1 MSNRFLN
8 QPHFDTPLENPP
20 IWVCPK
26 TGLKVPM
33 QQDENLKWREKLLKD
48 ADKDPIFQRE
58 LLAACKQS
66 VKFWINTFCFS
77 YHQFETDPNTGG
89 RIPAI
94 QADHPFILWPT
105 QNQLID
111 VLEESFEH
119 GKDLLIDKTREMGAS
134 WQCLTYLHWLW
145 LFRPKTEIREMSR
158 KEDLVDDPS
167 MDSLMAKHDYINKWL
182 PEWMRPPGVMVRG
195 RDHRTNLRIYNE
207 LNESTISG
215 ESTNKVSLSGGRAAI
230 LFLDEFAKVE
240 NGTAIRSSTTD
251 VAPCRIVNSTVF
263 GAGTEYSR
271 WKKSGQIK
279 VFPLM
284 FWNHPQK
291 GKGRYII
298 QDEITGEYQI
308 RSPWLDKQSDF
319 RSQKEIAQEI
329 LAEDLEA
336 GATFFSTN
344 VIDKHIS
351 LFACEPVCKLN
362 VDFKDSI
369 SNDTICNVIRRKDL
383 NTITYRKTGN
393 GKLSIWVEL
402 INGRLDQS
410 KTYILGID
418 TSKGQGASESVI
430 SIKCKQTKEK
440 VGEWTDRNTP
450 PYEFARIVVA
460 VALWTGGAMP
470 HGLPFL
476 KWEMNGPGWDLG
488 RLLVKTF
495 CYPHYYRNEKP
506 GLVKIKITDKYGWH
520 TGRDTK
526 KELLGAYD
534 TALATGNY
542 INHSKRGLEQAKYYI
557 YYPNGGIGPAD
568 LSDIPEIEKKLH
580 GDIVIADALTVDDK
594 EIGYVKHKK
603 SEAPYWSIGFR
614 MKRAL
619 DKKKPLKGWK
629 QPYDFTKATV

>member
-1 MSNRFLN
+1 MSNKFVIKP
-8 QPHFDTPLENPP
+8 QFDIPLEHPP
-20 IWVCPK
+20 TWTCPK
-26 TGLKVPM
+26 IGLIIPK
-33 QQDENLKWREKLLKD
+33 QHDENLKWRKQLLES
-48 ADKDPIFQRE
+48 AEKDPLFQQE
-58 LLAACKQS
+58 LLAASKQS
-66 VKFWINTFCFS
+66 VLFWVNAFVWT
-77 YHQFETDPNTGG
+77 YHQFETDPLTGN
-89 RIPAI
+89 RLPAK
-94 QADHPFILWPT
+94 QADWPFVTWFI
-105 QNQLID
+105 QD
-111 VLEESFEH
+111 EAFKELEYAFEH

-134 WQCLTYLHWLW
+134 WLCLTYLHWLW

-195 RDHRTNLRIYNE
+195 RDNRTNLRIYNE

-291 GKGRYII
+291 GKGRYIV
-298 QDEITGEYQI
+298 QDDITGEYQI
-308 RSPWLDKQSDF
+308 RSLWLDKQSEF

-344 VIDKHIS
+344 VVEKHIS

-362 VDFKDSI
+362 IDFKDAV
-369 SNDTICNVIRRKDL
+369 SNDMIQNIIQRRDL
-383 NTITYRKTGN
+383 TTITYRKTGN
-393 GKLSIWVEL
+393 GKLSVWVEL
-402 INGRLDQS
+402 INGRFDQS
-410 KTYILGID
+410 KTYVIGID

-440 VGEWTDRNTP
+440 VGEWADRNTP

-460 VALWTGGAMP
+460 IALWTGGALP
-470 HGLPFL
+470 QRLPFL

-495 CYPHYYRNEKP
+495 HYPYYYRDEKP
-506 GLVKIKITDKYGWH
+506 GLVTTKTTDKYGWH
-520 TGRDTK
+520 SGRDTK

-542 INHSKRGLEQAKYYI
+542 INHSKRALEQAKYYI
-557 YYPNGGIGPAD
+557 YYSNGGIGPAD
-568 LSDIPEIEKKLH
+568 LSDTPDVEKKLH
-580 GDIVIADALTVDDK
+580 GDIVIADALTIDDK
-594 EIGYVKHKK
+594 QVANPKHKK
-603 SEAPYWSIGFR
+603 IEAPYWSIGWR
-614 MKRAL
+614 KQQILNKR
-619 DKKKPLKGWK
+619 KPVSGWQK
-629 QPYDFTKATV
+629 RFDFTKVTI